1 MNHSRSLL
9 RENSFPR
16 KKIVK
21 IKILQ
26 TNLQFGDFLR
36 ENHEFYYTC
45 VACSGIKNVI
55 KKTYCIENLVLF
67 FRCRSASFW
76 QFFMLNLKAYFL
88 YIANNRITILLPH
101 GPWVLQKYHPL
112 ALHLWM
118 VSLTPPAGPYG
129 IIIIPI

>member
-55 KKTYCIENLVLF
+55 KKTYGFENLVLF
-67 FRCRSASFW
+67 LSVGVHHFGNFSC
-76 QFFMLNLKAYFL
+76 LKAYFFHKV
-88 YIANNRITILLPH
+88 NNRIMGLGCFKNTTP
-101 GPWVLQKYHPL
+101 YL
-112 ALHLWM
+112 ALPW
-118 VSLTPPAGPYG
+118 STDGISNATRGPKW
-129 IIIIPI
+129 